1 MKNFRYKY
9 KTLICIFLKIY
20 GTHFLDVYFF
30 FLLILVLAVSKG
42 FVISLIP
49 VPLWSNVFLMLS
61 LSSSVRKLSI
71 QFWTVYLGTYL
82 SYPFIF

>member
-49 VPLWSNVFLMLS
+49 VPL
-61 LSSSVRKLSI
+61 
-71 QFWTVYLGTYL
+71 
-82 SYPFIF
+82 